1 MEVFGVCFHFVRLI
15 LSSSILPIAMLHAHD
30 EYILSCSISPN
41 NKYDRFEAI
50 IPFFIM

>member
-1 MEVFGVCFHFVRLI
+1 MELFWVGFQFVGLI
-15 LSSSILPIAMLHAHD
+15 KSSSILPIAMLHAHD

-41 NKYDRFEAI
+41 NKYDEFEAI